1 MSRLPRGLTL
11 DRDRYRVQFTSR
23 HTRPG
28 QRYRERLPLGTT
40 KRQASSYLGK
50 LREDDRLGVLM
61 WPSERRSGYRPES
74 RCLLGEWVIN
84 SYLPYCEAHNK
95 PSTVVRKRY
104 ALQAVAPFFWGTPLD
119 EIALPQVVD
128 YQLTRKQEGVSN
140 RTVNIEVNEL
150 YRALNVAVELEVLHT
165 APRKPKPLDP
175 KKGRRELRALAEEE
189 AGRALANAHSRGGCY
204 YALTLFLLHT
214 GARWGETRDLQWSD
228 LDLDR
233 GLVNFRASTAKHG
246 RAREL
251 PLLPEVVEALRL
263 LPRELPQV
271 FARCYRGEWRAFRDS
286 RVGSKQYPWEGE
298 GGDLHVGPHTFRH
311 TFATWK
317 LQAGVSIALVS
328 RWLGHSSITMTVDI
342 YGHIETAG
350 TSEEIGRGPR
360 PQVSRLRAVGE
371 EE

>member
-61 WPSERRSGYRPES
+61 WPSERRERAAHAP
-74 RCLLGEWVIN
+74 N
-84 SYLPYCEAHNK
+84 SVGSWALDMYIPYCNAHNAA
-95 PSTVVRKRY
+95 STVERKVY
-104 ALQAVAPFFWGTPLD
+104 ALEKLAPYFWDTPLASVTR
-119 EIALPQVVD
+119 E
-128 YQLTRKQEGVSN
+128 QLADFQQQRKLDGVRA
-140 RTVNIEVNEL
+140 RTVNLELSTLRHLLQHAHEMGEVPHPPPTIKRLPE
-150 YRALNVAVELEVLHT
+150 R
-165 APRKPKPLDP
+165 D
-175 KKGRRELRALAEEE
+175 RREPRPLSPEE
-189 AGRALANAHSRGGCY
+189 AARALANAHARGGCY

-317 LQAGVSIALVS
+317 LQAGVSESKVQAL
-328 RWLGHSSITMTVDI
+328 LGHRSISITVDI
-342 YGHIETAG
+342 YGHLAA
-350 TSEEIGRGPR
+350 SDLREEIGRGPR